1 MDERLSAAGAVAALL
16 VYASSIAVFSAR
28 IIFDLPSGHLIGIP
42 FLLTAFPLGYL
53 LLKARSVDRPVL
65 NRIQV
70 GLMLALVI
78 VVFLLDYV
86 FVVDWRE
93 SQWIVVPSVTLY
105 FGGLGGMIGV
115 AARAGRKWTVI
126 AVLLFFATAVLAFAQ
141 RSITGL

>member
-1 MDERLSAAGAVAALL
+1 
-16 VYASSIAVFSAR
+16 
-28 IIFDLPSGHLIGIP
+28 
-42 FLLTAFPLGYL
+42 
-53 LLKARSVDRPVL
+53 
-65 NRIQV
+65 
-70 GLMLALVI
+70 MLALVI

-93 SQWIVVPSVTLY
+93 SRWIVVPSVTLY

-126 AVLLFFATAVLAFAQ
+126 AVLFFFATAVLAFAQ